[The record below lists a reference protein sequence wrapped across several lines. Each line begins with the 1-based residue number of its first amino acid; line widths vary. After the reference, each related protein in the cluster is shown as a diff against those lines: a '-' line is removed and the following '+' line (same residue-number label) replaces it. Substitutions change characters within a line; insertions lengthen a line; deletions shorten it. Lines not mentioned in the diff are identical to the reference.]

1 MSQKLIQGTPIT
13 QVGNS
18 STPWGLYSTSE
29 MARDLIDL
37 LDFLGWSCAK
47 SLHVVGVSMGG

>member
-1 MSQKLIQGTPIT
+1 MML

-18 STPWGLYSTSE
+18 DTPWGLYSTSE

-37 LDFLGWSCAK
+37 LDFVGWNDEK
-47 SLHVVGVSMGG
+47 SLKVVGVSMGGMIAQELVS